1 MAMTLRLDDTQ
12 TEALRRRAE
21 AEQRSM
27 QQVALD
33 AVDEYIARHGRAE
46 RIKAASAHYA
56 DRYSDLL
63 RRLGE

>member
-1 MAMTLRLDDTQ
+1 MAMTLRLDDQQ

-27 QQVALD
+27 QQIALD
-33 AVDEYIARHGRAE
+33 AVDEYIARHDRAE
-46 RIKAASAHYA
+46 RIKAVSTEYA
-56 DRYSDLL
+56 ERYADLL